1 MSMNELTPKEMAEAK
16 KLARRVRVGNIRRR
30 IAYGATLMVAVF
42 SGAILFRSLE
52 QQTGTAATNVSAVTR
67 SDESDDSEGL
77 SALVTQVS
85 SAFGDDGEEEGSP
98 STTEGTV
105 TGSTTTSTAPPL
117 VTSQS

>member
-85 SAFGDDGEEEGSP
+85 SAFGDDGEEGSP
-98 STTEGTV
+98 STTAGTV
-105 TGSTTTSTAPPL
+105 TGSTTTSSAPPL